1 MIINVFLK
9 CTTSAFIDKFTYTW
23 HVSDVGGKSPA
34 IVPMEVTLYTARGNI
49 GIEFMLP
56 NEAWRMKL
64 EGAPALMKLL
74 GQLSPY
80 EDVVHQGIDLNRLA
94 DQSTCFLLASDLE
107 HNHRG
112 HTVGVA
118 RLEVHRSDG
127 VRYGQV
133 HDVVVATTHQR
144 QGIGRA
150 LAKKA
155 IEVASKLNLPYVEAS
170 IKPKP
175 TRDTAG
181 KMFQSLGF
189 KLIATAD
196 PAVPGSAN
204 RYRFEFAKP
213 KQPQK
218 LAH

>member
-1 MIINVFLK
+1 MLL
-9 CTTSAFIDKFTYTW
+9 
-23 HVSDVGGKSPA
+23 DVGGKSPA

-56 NEAWRMKL
+56 NEAWRMKI
-64 EGAPALMKLL
+64 EGAPALIKLL

-80 EDVVHQGIDLNRLA
+80 KDVHQGIDLNRLA

-107 HNHRG
+107 HTHRG

-118 RLEVHRSDG
+118 RLEVHRFDG

-155 IEVASKLNLPYVEAS
+155 LEVASELNLPYVEAS

-189 KLIATAD
+189 KLIAPAD

-204 RYRFEFAKP
+204 RYRFEFPKP
-213 KQPQK
+213 KK

>member
-1 MIINVFLK
+1 MFSSSVPHQHSLTNSHIRGMLL
-9 CTTSAFIDKFTYTW
+9 
-23 HVSDVGGKSPA
+23 DVGGKSPA

-56 NEAWRMKL
+56 NEAWRMKI
-64 EGAPALMKLL
+64 EGAPALIKLL

-80 EDVVHQGIDLNRLA
+80 KDVHQGIDLNRLA

-107 HNHRG
+107 HTHRG

-118 RLEVHRSDG
+118 RLEVHRFDG

-155 IEVASKLNLPYVEAS
+155 LEVASELNLPYVEAS

-189 KLIATAD
+189 KLIAPAD

-204 RYRFEFAKP
+204 RYRFEFPKP
-213 KQPQK
+213 KK

>member
-1 MIINVFLK
+1 MYATFVLSSIPSSLTDVQIRGILV
-9 CTTSAFIDKFTYTW
+9 D
-23 HVSDVGGKSPA
+23 VSRESSA
-34 IVPMEVTLYTARGNI
+34 IVQPEVAVYTTKGNI

-56 NEAWRMKL
+56 NEAWRTKF
-64 EGAPALMKLL
+64 EGAQVLMRLL

-80 EDVVHQGIDLNRLA
+80 KDVHQDIDLNRLA
-94 DQSTCFLLASDLE
+94 DQSTCFLLASDLG
-107 HNHRG
+107 HNHHG

-144 QGIGRA
+144 QGIGKA

-155 IEVASKLNLPYVEAS
+155 LEVASGLNLPYVEAS
-170 IKPKP
+170 IKPKL

-204 RYRFEFAKP
+204 RYRFDFPKP
-213 KQPQK
+213 PQK
-218 LAH
+218 PLAH